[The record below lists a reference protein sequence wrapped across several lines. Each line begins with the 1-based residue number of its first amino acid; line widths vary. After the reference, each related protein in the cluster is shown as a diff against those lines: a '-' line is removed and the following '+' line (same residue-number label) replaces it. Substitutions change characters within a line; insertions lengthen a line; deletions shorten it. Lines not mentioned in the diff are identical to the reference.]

1 MSKQLEFLKTV
12 KPFHVLSDDV
22 LLEVIDLLEDVNYTK
37 EKVIYIQDE
46 SKMKGI
52 EILVDGEFE
61 AFFYDSD
68 QNKRQIE
75 KYGKRFCYG
84 GISVLLNKKK
94 SLRTVIAKKGTK
106 VLFLHRN
113 HFKALCQAYEDF
125 FHYFTAEFGRLM
137 LNDDYAHFVKP
148 NNNREENF
156 IASDQMYSRKIE
168 TIDPREVISCDCLT
182 PAFKVAKI
190 MGEHKISCLFVK
202 NQEDKIIGFVTDITL
217 RDKVLAKLI
226 DPNIVI
232 QEVMDNPI
240 VSINDQSFIYEAIL
254 LMFQNKI
261 RYLLIEKNGEIN
273 GVISR
278 NRLLSE
284 QAQSP
289 FVFIQSVKLA
299 LTVDELKKKW
309 EKVPEIVFQLLNRGV
324 KSEIVNQ
331 VITTVSDAIAHKV
344 IEQVIEKLGEPPA
357 KFVFMVLGSEG
368 RKEQTL
374 KTDQDNAIIYE
385 DKANEQRELVRD
397 YFLKFSEQ
405 VSGHLDYIG
414 FSFCTGGFMAKNPKW
429 THSLSHWKRNYDSWI
444 DQSIPETVMN
454 FSIFFDCRYIY
465 GDKTIIDELREYL
478 NEKLDKPLDRF
489 FYHMANIALQF
500 EPPLTFFKNIKTF
513 TQGTQQVFNIKKT
526 MAPIVDLVRVYAL
539 RNKIFKTNTGER
551 IEALKDSGVFSD
563 KQFHELLQAYYY
575 LMGMRLKKQA
585 KQIINDKAEPENFI
599 DPKSL
604 TKIEQVTL
612 KEVFKVIKDFQLKIK
627 IEFTNTIFG

>member
-1 MSKQLEFLKTV
+1 MNDQLEFLKTV
-12 KPFHVLSDDV
+12 KPFDVLPDDV
-22 LLEVIDLLEDVNYTK
+22 LLEVIDLLEDVYYSK
-37 EKVIYIQDE
+37 EKVIYLQDE

-61 AFFYDSD
+61 AFFYDSG
-68 QNKRQIE
+68 QNKRLIE
-75 KYGKRFCYG
+75 KYGRGFCFG

-94 SLRTVIAKKGTK
+94 SLRTVIAKKGTR

-137 LNDDYAHFVKP
+137 LNDEYAHFVKP
-148 NNNREENF
+148 NTTREENF

-168 TIDPREVISCDCLT
+168 TIDPREVISCDSQT
-182 PAFKVAKI
+182 PIYEVARI
-190 MGEHKISCLFVK
+190 MGEQKISCLFVK
-202 NQEDKIIGFVTDITL
+202 DQEEKIIGFVTDITL
-217 RDKVLAKLI
+217 RDKVIAKLLDI
-226 DPNIVI
+226 NLPILEVI
-232 QEVMDNPI
+232 DNPI
-240 VSINDQSFIYEAIL
+240 VSIDDQAFVYEAIL

-261 RYLLIEKNGEIN
+261 RYLLIEKNGEVS

-299 LTVDELKKKW
+299 LTVDELRQKW
-309 EKVPEIVFQLLNRGV
+309 QKVPEIVFQLLNRGV

-331 VITTVSDAIAHKV
+331 VITTVSDAIAFKV
-344 IEQVIEKLGEPPA
+344 IETVIEEMGEPPA

-368 RKEQTL
+368 RQEQTL

-385 DKANEQRELVRD
+385 DKANEHREEVRE
-397 YFLKFSEQ
+397 YFLKFSEK

-429 THSLSHWKRNYDSWI
+429 THSLSHWKRNYESWM
-444 DQSIPETVMN
+444 DQSLPETVMN

-465 GDKTIIDELREYL
+465 GDETILEELKDFLY
-478 NEKLDKPLDRF
+478 EKLDKPLDRF

-500 EPPLTFFKNIKTF
+500 EPPLTFFRNIRTF
-513 TQGTQQVFNIKKT
+513 TQGSQQVFNIKKT

-539 RNKIFKTNTGER
+539 KNKIFKTNTGER
-551 IEALKDSGVFSD
+551 IEALREIGIFTE
-563 KQFHELLQAYYY
+563 KQFHELMQAYYY

-585 KQIINDKAEPENFI
+585 TQIRNDKAEPNNFI

-627 IEFTNTIFG
+627 IEFTNSIFG